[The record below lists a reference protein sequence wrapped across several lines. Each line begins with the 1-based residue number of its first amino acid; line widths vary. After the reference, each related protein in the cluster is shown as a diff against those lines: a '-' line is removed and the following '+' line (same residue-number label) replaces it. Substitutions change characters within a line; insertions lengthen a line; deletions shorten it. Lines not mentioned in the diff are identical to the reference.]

1 MKNSPV
7 TQQKPR
13 GLAPGLMRQNFFHLK
28 LLLSINQQGWWWRLV
43 LAIAVIWL
51 QQTDRIHVMYP
62 SAIRQPDLVSHLID
76 HPRSCGGAHRL
87 HQQLPS
93 AWSTQRNVLI
103 LNSTSSFTLTSQTYA
118 HQHNASAFALQ
129 PAWTYLHS
137 AWPDLC
143 PADTCE

>member
-1 MKNSPV
+1 
-7 TQQKPR
+7 
-13 GLAPGLMRQNFFHLK
+13 
-28 LLLSINQQGWWWRLV
+28 
-43 LAIAVIWL
+43 
-51 QQTDRIHVMYP
+51 MYP
-62 SAIRQPDLVSHLID
+62 SAIGQPDLVSHLID
-76 HPRSCGGAHRL
+76 HPRSCEGAHRL

-103 LNSTSSFTLTSQTYA
+103 LSTSSFTLTSQTYA